1 MSIENRKFVIEG
13 APGAGKTTLLFGNTD
28 DPNNPDQI
36 PSLSDH
42 GFNIVR
48 EAITKIADD
57 MRAEGKVPT
66 ENIKQ
71 FVQRTIDQSIEDS
84 SNSNSDICILERGLP
99 GYFFIENIFDE
110 KLPQKYHDFCEATN
124 YESPIFVL
132 ETIDD
137 FDMSEANKSLRKGRV
152 ATLKQRKDIFN
163 KTIELYRQL
172 GYEIEIVPMYSKDIT
187 ENNKKRI
194 EHILKFISKE

>member
-1 MSIENRKFVIEG
+1 
-13 APGAGKTTLLFGNTD
+13 
-28 DPNNPDQI
+28 
-36 PSLSDH
+36 
-42 GFNIVR
+42 
-48 EAITKIADD
+48 

-71 FVQRTIDQSIEDS
+71 FIQRIIDQSIEDS

-110 KLPQKYHDFCEATN
+110 KLPQKYFDFCKVTN

-137 FDMSEANKSLRKGRV
+137 FDMSEANKGLRKGRV
-152 ATLKQRKDIFN
+152 ATLGQRKDIFN
-163 KTIELYRQL
+163 KTIELYRKL
-172 GYEIEIVPMYSKDIT
+172 GYEIERVPMYSKDIA
-187 ENNKKRI
+187 ENNKKRM
-194 EHILKFISKE
+194 EHILKFISKK

>member
-13 APGAGKTTLLFGNTD
+13 APGAGKTTLLFGNPE
-28 DPNNPDQI
+28 DPNDANKI

-71 FVQRTIDQSIEDS
+71 FIQRTIDQSVEDS
-84 SNSNSDICILERGLP
+84 SNPNSDICILERGLP

-110 KLPQKYHDFCEATN
+110 KLPQKYFDFCKVTN

-137 FDMSEANKSLRKGRV
+137 FDMSEANKGLRKGRV
-152 ATLKQRKDIFN
+152 ATLNQRKNIFN
-163 KTIELYRQL
+163 KTIELYREL
-172 GYEIEIVPMYSKDIT
+172 GYEIEIVPMYSKDIA
-187 ENNKKRI
+187 ENNKKRM
-194 EHILKFISKE
+194 EHILKFISKK